1 MMKKK
6 LFLLALIALA
16 ISGVNAQE
24 RRSIK
29 ALFTEEPF
37 EIDGK
42 LLEPQWD
49 RADVQSNFVQN
60 FPTDT
65 LPATKDSSFR
75 ILYNNDFLYVGFVAQ
90 TQTNEFVTNSLQRD
104 YRATGS
110 DNISISIDTFNDG
123 VNAFLFG
130 INPFGVVREG
140 LISNGGSDSRDF
152 STSWDVKW
160 WGEAYIG
167 DGYFSAEL
175 AIPMNSLKFQDG
187 STYWSINS
195 YRFDTQTNER
205 TIWSRV
211 PQNQLI
217 ANLAFTGILEF
228 EEPLGNSST
237 SIALIPFVTAGAS
250 KDFENGTDLSSFN
263 SIGGDFK
270 VPVGKGMN
278 LDLTLNPDFSQV
290 EVDNFITNLTRFE
303 VSLPERRQF
312 FLDNNDL
319 FGGFGSGRNANP
331 FFSRRIGIASDKDGN
346 TIENPIIA
354 GARLSG
360 KIGDKF
366 RLGLLNVQTEA
377 DLENGIPGT
386 NHGMIAFQ
394 QKVFSR
400 SNFGGFIIN
409 RQHSTPLDELGEDG
423 PLKYNRVL
431 GIDYNLA
438 SADNTYT
445 GKFYVHKSL
454 SPNDTEGNLSWG
466 STLRYNTRTWNG
478 FIDFTGI
485 DKEFVSD
492 LGFVPRTDIFRVA
505 GRIGYSI
512 WPKKGSFNAH
522 VFDSFQSYTYVTS
535 RDNQQTDVM
544 RNIGYEGRLKNLSQI
559 EASLNQRYT
568 YLTDEF
574 NPTGKDEAK
583 SLEADSEY
591 TYTALRVQFQSNPQS
606 LFSFN
611 SQVDMGAFFN
621 GNRYSF
627 ENRLT
632 LRIQPKINLGL
643 NTNFDHIAL
652 PGDYGMANIL
662 LVSPRIQYTFNR
674 NLFWST
680 LIQYSNQRD
689 NLGINSRLQ
698 WRFAPLSDLFLVYN
712 DNYFTTTWGPRG
724 RSVNLKLTYWLN
736 I

>member
-652 PGDYGMANIL
+652 PGDYGMANIF

>member
-1 MMKKK
+1 MRKF
-6 LFLLALIALA
+6 LFIALA
-16 ISGVNAQE
+16 VFFSIQASHAQE

-29 ALFTEEPF
+29 ALFSEEPF
-37 EIDGK
+37 EIDGQ
-42 LLEPQWD
+42 LLEPQWSKAAPQGD
-49 RADVQSNFVQN
+49 FVQN
-60 FPTDT
+60 FPTDSLKAT
-65 LPATKDSSFR
+65 LGTEFR
-75 ILYNNDFLYVGFVAQ
+75 IMYNNDFLYVGLVME
-90 TQTNEFVTNSLQRD
+90 TQSNEFVTNSLQRD

-130 INPFGVVREG
+130 INPFGVMREG
-140 LISNGGSDSRDF
+140 LIANGGSDSRDF

-167 DGYFSAEL
+167 EGYYSAEF

-187 STYWSINS
+187 STYWSINC

-205 TIWSRV
+205 TIWSSV
-211 PQNQLI
+211 PQNQMI
-217 ANLAFTGILEF
+217 ASLAFTGILEF
-228 EEPLGNSST
+228 EQPLGDSST
-237 SIALIPFVTAGAS
+237 SVAVIPFIASGMS
-250 KDFENGTDLSSFN
+250 KDFENATDLSSF
-263 SIGGDFK
+263 SSVGGDFK
-270 VPVGKGMN
+270 VPIGKGMN

-303 VSLPERRQF
+303 ISLPERRQF

-319 FGGFGSGRNANP
+319 FGGFGGGRNANP
-331 FFSRRIGIASDKDGN
+331 FFSRRIGIAEDKEGN

-366 RLGLLNVQTEA
+366 RLGVLNIQTEA
-377 DLENGIPGT
+377 DLENGIPAT
-386 NHGMIAFQ
+386 NHSMLAFQ

-409 RQHSTPLDELGEDG
+409 RQHNEDPNKLAEDG
-423 PLKYNRVL
+423 PLAYNRVFGL
-431 GIDYNLA
+431 DYNLA
-438 SADNTYT
+438 SSDNVYT
-445 GKFYVHKSL
+445 GKFYAHKSL
-454 SPNDTEGNLSWG
+454 SPGDTEGNASLG
-466 STLRYNTRTWNG
+466 ATMTYNTRTWNG
-478 FIDFTGI
+478 FVDFTYI
-485 DKEFVSD
+485 DTEFVSD
-492 LGFVPRTDIFRVA
+492 LGFIPRNDILRTA
-505 GRIGYSI
+505 ARLGYTI
-512 WPKKGSFNAH
+512 WPKKGIFNAH
-522 VFDSFQSYTYVTS
+522 TFDTFQSYTYVIS
-535 RDNQQTDVM
+535 RDYQQTDIF
-544 RNIGYEGRLKNLSQI
+544 RNYGYEGRLKNLAQI
-559 EASLNQRYT
+559 EFSYNQRYT

-574 NPTGKDEAK
+574 NPSGKDEATA
-583 SLEADSEY
+583 LEADTDY
-591 TYTALRVQFQSNPQS
+591 TYDSVRFQFQSDPQK

-611 SQVDMGAFFN
+611 TQLDLGEFFN

-627 ENRLT
+627 EHRMT
-632 LRIQPKINLGL
+632 LRIQPKVNLGF

-652 PGDYGMANIL
+652 PENYGMANIL
-662 LVSPRIQYTFNR
+662 LVSPRVEYTFNR
-674 NLFWST
+674 NIFWST

-724 RSVNLKLTYWLN
+724 RSINLKLTYWLN

>member
-6 LFLLALIALA
+6 IFLLALIVMT
-16 ISGVNAQE
+16 ISGVQAQE

-42 LLEPQWD
+42 LLEPQWE
-49 RADVQSNFVQN
+49 RAEVQSNFVQN

-75 ILYNNDFLYVGFVAQ
+75 ILYNNDFLYIGFVAQ

-130 INPFGVVREG
+130 INPFGVMREG
-140 LISNGGSDSRDF
+140 LIANGGSDRRDF
-152 STSWDVKW
+152 STDWDVKW
-160 WGEAYIG
+160 YGEAYVG
-167 DGYFSAEL
+167 DGYYSAEL
-175 AIPMNSLKFQDG
+175 VIPMNSLKFQDG
-187 STYWSINS
+187 SSYWSINS

-228 EEPLGNSST
+228 EKPLGNSST
-237 SIALIPFVTAGAS
+237 SVALIPFVAAGAS

-366 RLGLLNVQTEA
+366 RLGVLNVQTEA
-377 DLENGIPGT
+377 DLENGIPAT

-409 RQHSTPLDELGEDG
+409 RQHNTSEDELGEDG

-431 GIDYNLA
+431 GLDYNLA
-438 SADNTYT
+438 SSDNTYT
-445 GKFYVHKSL
+445 GKFYLHKSL
-454 SPNDTEGNLSWG
+454 SPSDTQGNTSWG
-466 STLRYNTRTWNG
+466 TTLRYNTRTWNG
-478 FIDFTGI
+478 FLNLSAI

-492 LGFVPRTDIFRVA
+492 LGFIPRNDIFRVA
-505 GRIGYSI
+505 GRLGYSI
-512 WPKKGSFNAH
+512 WPQKGVFNTH
-522 VFDSFQSYTYVTS
+522 VFDSFHSQTYVMS
-535 RDNQQTDVM
+535 RDYQQTDVF
-544 RNIGYEGRLKNLSQI
+544 RNFGYEGRLKNLSRV
-559 EASLNQRYT
+559 EFSYNHRYT
-568 YLTDEF
+568 FLTDEF
-574 NPTGKDEAK
+574 GPTRKDEDK
-583 SLEADSEY
+583 PLEAQTEY
-591 TYTALRVQFQSNPQS
+591 TYGAVRIQYQSNPQR

-611 SQVDMGAFFN
+611 TQLNLGEFFN

-627 ENRLT
+627 ENRFT
-632 LRIQPKINLGL
+632 LRIQPKVNLGF

-662 LVSPRIQYTFNR
+662 LLSPRIQYTFNR
-674 NLFWST
+674 NVFWST

>member
-6 LFLLALIALA
+6 IFLLTLVVFA
-16 ISGVNAQE
+16 ISGVSAQE

-37 EIDGK
+37 EIDGR

-49 RADVQSNFVQN
+49 RAEVQSNFVQN

-90 TQTNEFVTNSLQRD
+90 TQTDEFVTNSLQRD

-130 INPFGVVREG
+130 INPFGVMREG
-140 LISNGGSDSRDF
+140 LIANGGSDRRDF

-160 WGEAYIG
+160 RGEAYVG
-167 DGYFSAEL
+167 DGYYSAEL

-187 STYWSINS
+187 GTNWSINA

-228 EEPLGNSST
+228 EKPLGNSST
-237 SIALIPFVTAGAS
+237 SIALIPFVAAGAS
-250 KDFENGTDLSSFN
+250 KDFENATDLASFN

-331 FFSRRIGIASDKDGN
+331 FFSRRIGIARDKDGN

-377 DLENGIPGT
+377 DLENGIPAT

-409 RQHSTPLDELGEDG
+409 RQHNTPLDELGEDG

-431 GIDYNLA
+431 GLDYNLA

-454 SPNDTEGNLSWG
+454 SPDDTEGNTSWG
-466 STLRYNTRTWNG
+466 TTLRYNTRNWNG
-478 FIDFTGI
+478 FINFSAI

-492 LGFVPRTDIFRVA
+492 LGFIPRNDIFRAA
-505 GRIGYSI
+505 GRLGYSI
-512 WPKKGSFNAH
+512 WPKKGAFNTHA
-522 VFDSFQSYTYVTS
+522 FDSFHSQTYVMS
-535 RDNQQTDVM
+535 RDYQQTDVF
-544 RNIGYEGRLKNLSQI
+544 RNFGYEGRLKNLSQI
-559 EASLNQRYT
+559 EFSYNYRYT

-574 NPTGKDEAK
+574 SPTRKDEARP
-583 SLEADSEY
+583 LEGQTEY
-591 TYTALRVQFQSNPQS
+591 TYGAVRMQYQSNPQK

-611 SQVDMGAFFN
+611 TQLDLGEFFN

-627 ENRLT
+627 ENRIT
-632 LRIQPKINLGL
+632 FRIQPKVNLGL

>member
-6 LFLLALIALA
+6 IFLLALIVMT
-16 ISGVNAQE
+16 ISGVQAQE

-42 LLEPQWD
+42 LLEPQWE
-49 RADVQSNFVQN
+49 RAEVQSNFVQN

-75 ILYNNDFLYVGFVAQ
+75 ILYNNDFLYIGFVAQ

-130 INPFGVVREG
+130 INPFGVMREG
-140 LISNGGSDSRDF
+140 LIANGGSDRRDF
-152 STSWDVKW
+152 STDWDVKW
-160 WGEAYIG
+160 YGEAYVG
-167 DGYFSAEL
+167 DGYYSAEL
-175 AIPMNSLKFQDG
+175 VIPMNSLKFQDG
-187 STYWSINS
+187 SSYWSINS

-228 EEPLGNSST
+228 EKPLGNSST
-237 SIALIPFVTAGAS
+237 SVALIPFVAAGAS

-366 RLGLLNVQTEA
+366 RLGVLNVQTEA
-377 DLENGIPGT
+377 DLGNRIPAT

-409 RQHSTPLDELGEDG
+409 RQHNTAEGELGEDG

-431 GIDYNLA
+431 GLDYNLA
-438 SADNTYT
+438 SSDNTYT
-445 GKFYVHKSL
+445 GKFYLHKSL
-454 SPNDTEGNLSWG
+454 SPNDTQGNTSWG
-466 STLRYNTRTWNG
+466 TTLRYNTRTWNG
-478 FIDFTGI
+478 FLDFSAI

-492 LGFVPRTDIFRVA
+492 LGFIPRNDIFRVA
-505 GRIGYSI
+505 GRLGYSI
-512 WPKKGSFNAH
+512 WPQKGVFNTH
-522 VFDSFQSYTYVTS
+522 VFDSFHSQTYVMS
-535 RDNQQTDVM
+535 RDYQQTDVF
-544 RNIGYEGRLKNLSQI
+544 RNFGYEGRLKNLSRV
-559 EASLNQRYT
+559 EFSYNHRYT
-568 YLTDEF
+568 FLTDEF
-574 NPTGKDEAK
+574 GPTRKDEDK
-583 SLEADSEY
+583 PLEAQTEY
-591 TYTALRVQFQSNPQS
+591 TYGAVRIQYQSNPQR

-611 SQVDMGAFFN
+611 TQLDLGEFFN

-627 ENRLT
+627 ENRFT
-632 LRIQPKINLGL
+632 LRIQPKVNLGF

-652 PGDYGMANIL
+652 PGEYGMANIL
-662 LVSPRIQYTFNR
+662 LLSPRVQYTFNR
-674 NLFWST
+674 NVFWST

-724 RSVNLKLTYWLN
+724 RSINLKLTYWLN

>member
-6 LFLLALIALA
+6 ITLLSLIALTV
-16 ISGVNAQE
+16 SGVYAQE

-29 ALFTEEPF
+29 ALFTEEAF

-42 LLEPQWD
+42 LLEPQWS
-49 RADVQSNFVQN
+49 RAEVQSNFVQN

-75 ILYNNDFLYVGFVAQ
+75 ILFNNDFLYIGFVAQ

-130 INPFGVVREG
+130 INPFGVMREG
-140 LISNGGSDSRDF
+140 LIANGGSDRRDF
-152 STSWDVKW
+152 STDWDVKW
-160 WGEAYIG
+160 YGEAYVG
-167 DGYFSAEL
+167 DGYYSAEL
-175 AIPMNSLKFQDG
+175 AIPMNSLKFQGG

-228 EEPLGNSST
+228 EKPLGNSST
-237 SIALIPFVTAGAS
+237 SIALIPFVAAGAS
-250 KDFENGTDLSSFN
+250 KDFENGTDLNSFN
-263 SIGGDFK
+263 SFGGDVK

-366 RLGLLNVQTEA
+366 RLGVLNVQTEA
-377 DLENGIPGT
+377 DLENGIPAT

-409 RQHSTPLDELGEDG
+409 RQHNTAEVELGEDG

-431 GIDYNLA
+431 GLDYNLA
-438 SADNTYT
+438 SSDNTYT
-445 GKFYVHKSL
+445 GKFYLHKSL
-454 SPNDTEGNLSWG
+454 SPNDTQGNTSWG
-466 STLRYNTRTWNG
+466 TTLRYNTRTWNG
-478 FIDFTGI
+478 FLDFSAI

-492 LGFVPRTDIFRVA
+492 LGFIPRNDIFRVA
-505 GRIGYSI
+505 GRLGYSI
-512 WPKKGSFNAH
+512 WPQKGAFNTH
-522 VFDSFQSYTYVTS
+522 VFDSFHSQTYVMS
-535 RDNQQTDVM
+535 RDYQQTDIF
-544 RNIGYEGRLKNLSQI
+544 RNFGYEGRLKNLSQI
-559 EASLNQRYT
+559 EFSYNYRYT
-568 YLTDEF
+568 FLTDEF
-574 NPTGKDEAK
+574 GPTRRDEDK
-583 SLEADSEY
+583 SLEAQTEY
-591 TYTALRVQFQSNPQS
+591 TYGAVRIQYQSNPQK

-611 SQVDMGAFFN
+611 TQLDLGEFFN

-627 ENRLT
+627 ENRFT
-632 LRIQPKINLGL
+632 LRIQPKVNLGF

-662 LVSPRIQYTFNR
+662 LLSPRIQYTFNR

-680 LIQYSNQRD
+680 LIQFSNQRD

>member
-6 LFLLALIALA
+6 LFLLTLIALA

-160 WGEAYIG
+160 WGEAYVG
-167 DGYFSAEL
+167 DGYYSAEL
-175 AIPMNSLKFQDG
+175 AIPMNSLKFQDE

-217 ANLAFTGILEF
+217 ASLAFTGILEF

-250 KDFENGTDLSSFN
+250 KDFENGTDLTSFN

-346 TIENPIIA
+346 TIQNPIIA

-409 RQHSTPLDELGEDG
+409 RQHSNPLDELGEDG
-423 PLKYNRVL
+423 PLTYNRVIGL
-431 GIDYNLA
+431 DYNLA

-454 SPNDTEGNLSWG
+454 SPNDTEGNISWG
-466 STLRYNTRTWNG
+466 STLSYNTRTWNS
-478 FIDFTGI
+478 FLDFTGI

-512 WPKKGSFNAH
+512 WPKKGSFNSH

-544 RNIGYEGRLKNLSQI
+544 RNIGYEGRLKNLSRI

-574 NPTGKDEAK
+574 NPTGKNEATP
-583 SLEADSEY
+583 LEEDSEY

-632 LRIQPKINLGL
+632 LRIQPKVNLGL

-698 WRFAPLSDLFLVYN
+698 WRFASLSDLFLVYN

>member
-6 LFLLALIALA
+6 LFLLTLLALA
-16 ISGVNAQE
+16 ISGVTAQE

-37 EIDGK
+37 EIDGR

-49 RADVQSNFVQN
+49 RAEVQSNFVQN

-75 ILYNNDFLYVGFVAQ
+75 ILYNNDFLYIGFVAQ
-90 TQTNEFVTNSLQRD
+90 TQTDEFVTNSLQRD

-130 INPFGVVREG
+130 INPFGVMREG
-140 LISNGGSDSRDF
+140 LIANGGSDRRDF

-160 WGEAYIG
+160 WGEAYVG
-167 DGYFSAEL
+167 DGYYSAEL

-228 EEPLGNSST
+228 EKPLGNSST
-237 SIALIPFVTAGAS
+237 SIALIPFVAAGAS
-250 KDFENGTDLSSFN
+250 KDFENGTDLTSFN

-409 RQHSTPLDELGEDG
+409 RQHNTPLDELGEDG
-423 PLKYNRVL
+423 PLKYNRVVGL
-431 GIDYNLA
+431 DYNLA

-445 GKFYVHKSL
+445 GKFYMHKSL
-454 SPNDTEGNLSWG
+454 SPDDTEGNTSWG
-466 STLRYNTRTWNG
+466 TTLRYNTRTWNG
-478 FIDFTGI
+478 FIDFSAI

-492 LGFVPRTDIFRVA
+492 LGFIPRNDIFRAA
-505 GRIGYSI
+505 GRLGYSI
-512 WPKKGSFNAH
+512 WPKKGAFNTH
-522 VFDSFQSYTYVTS
+522 VFDSFHSQTYVMS
-535 RDNQQTDVM
+535 RDYQQTDVF
-544 RNIGYEGRLKNLSQI
+544 RNFGYEGRLKNLSQI
-559 EASLNQRYT
+559 EFSYNYRYT
-568 YLTDEF
+568 FLTDEF
-574 NPTGKDEAK
+574 GPTRKDEAK
-583 SLEADSEY
+583 PLEAQTEY
-591 TYTALRVQFQSNPQS
+591 TYGAIRLQYQSNPQK

-611 SQVDMGAFFN
+611 SQLDLGEFFN

-627 ENRLT
+627 ENRIT
-632 LRIQPKINLGL
+632 FRIQPKVNLGL

>member
-6 LFLLALIALA
+6 LLLLTLLAFA
-16 ISGVNAQE
+16 ISGVTAQE

-37 EIDGK
+37 EIDGR

-49 RADVQSNFVQN
+49 RAEVQSNFVQN

-75 ILYNNDFLYVGFVAQ
+75 ILYNNDFLYIGFVAQ
-90 TQTNEFVTNSLQRD
+90 TQTDEFVTNSLQRD

-140 LISNGGSDSRDF
+140 LIANGGSDRRDF

-160 WGEAYIG
+160 WGEAYVG
-167 DGYFSAEL
+167 DGYYSAEL

-228 EEPLGNSST
+228 EKPLGNSST
-237 SIALIPFVTAGAS
+237 SIALIPFVAAGAS
-250 KDFENGTDLSSFN
+250 KDFENGTDLTSFN

-377 DLENGIPGT
+377 DLENGIPAT

-400 SNFGGFIIN
+400 SNFGGFIMN
-409 RQHSTPLDELGEDG
+409 RQHNTSLDELGEDG

-431 GIDYNLA
+431 GLDYNLA

-454 SPNDTEGNLSWG
+454 SPNDTEGNTSWG
-466 STLRYNTRTWNG
+466 TTLRYNTRTWNG
-478 FIDFTGI
+478 FIDFSAI

-492 LGFVPRTDIFRVA
+492 LGFIPRNDIFRAA
-505 GRIGYSI
+505 GRLGYSI
-512 WPKKGSFNAH
+512 WPKKGVFNTH
-522 VFDSFQSYTYVTS
+522 VFDSFHSQTYVMS
-535 RDNQQTDVM
+535 RDYQQTDVF
-544 RNIGYEGRLKNLSQI
+544 RNFGYEGRLKNLSQI
-559 EASLNQRYT
+559 EFSYNYRYT
-568 YLTDEF
+568 FLTDEF
-574 NPTGKDEAK
+574 GPTRKDEAK
-583 SLEADSEY
+583 PLEAQTEY
-591 TYTALRVQFQSNPQS
+591 TYGAIRMQYQSNPQK

-611 SQVDMGAFFN
+611 TQLDLGEFFN

-627 ENRLT
+627 ENRIT
-632 LRIQPKINLGL
+632 FRIQPKVNLGL
-643 NTNFDHIAL
+643 NTNFDNIAL

>member
-6 LFLLALIALA
+6 IFLLALIVMT
-16 ISGVNAQE
+16 ISGVQAQE

-42 LLEPQWD
+42 LLEPQWE
-49 RADVQSNFVQN
+49 RAEVQSNFVQN

-75 ILYNNDFLYVGFVAQ
+75 ILYNNDFLYIGFVAQ

-130 INPFGVVREG
+130 INPFGVMREG
-140 LISNGGSDSRDF
+140 LIANGGSDRRDF
-152 STSWDVKW
+152 STDWDVKW
-160 WGEAYIG
+160 YGEAYVG
-167 DGYFSAEL
+167 DGYYSAEL
-175 AIPMNSLKFQDG
+175 VIPMNSLKFQDG

-228 EEPLGNSST
+228 EKPLGNSST
-237 SIALIPFVTAGAS
+237 SIALIPFVAAGAS

-263 SIGGDFK
+263 SFGGDFK

-366 RLGLLNVQTEA
+366 RLGVLNVQTEA
-377 DLENGIPGT
+377 DLENGIPAT

-409 RQHSTPLDELGEDG
+409 RQHNTAEDELGEDG

-431 GIDYNLA
+431 GLDYNLA
-438 SADNTYT
+438 SSDNTYT
-445 GKFYVHKSL
+445 GKFYLHKSL
-454 SPNDTEGNLSWG
+454 SPNDTQGNTSWG
-466 STLRYNTRTWNG
+466 TTIRYNTRTWNG
-478 FIDFTGI
+478 FLDFSAI

-492 LGFVPRTDIFRVA
+492 LGFIPRNDIFRVA
-505 GRIGYSI
+505 GRLGYSI
-512 WPKKGSFNAH
+512 WPQKGAFNTH
-522 VFDSFQSYTYVTS
+522 VFDSFHSQTYVMS
-535 RDNQQTDVM
+535 RDYQQTDVF
-544 RNIGYEGRLKNLSQI
+544 RNFGYEGRLKNLSRV
-559 EASLNQRYT
+559 EFSYNHRYT
-568 YLTDEF
+568 FLTDEF
-574 NPTGKDEAK
+574 GPTRKDEDK
-583 SLEADSEY
+583 PLEAQTEY
-591 TYTALRVQFQSNPQS
+591 TYGAVRIQYQSNPQK

-611 SQVDMGAFFN
+611 TELNLGEFFN

-627 ENRLT
+627 ENRFT
-632 LRIQPKINLGL
+632 LRIQPKVNLGF

-662 LVSPRIQYTFNR
+662 LLSPRIQYTFNR
-674 NLFWST
+674 NVFWST

-724 RSVNLKLTYWLN
+724 RSINLKLTYWLN

>member
-6 LFLLALIALA
+6 FFLLSLIV
-16 ISGVNAQE
+16 ITVSGVYAQE
-24 RRSIK
+24 RRNIK

-42 LLEPQWD
+42 LLEPQWN
-49 RADVQSNFVQN
+49 RAEVQSNFVQN

-75 ILYNNDFLYVGFVAQ
+75 ILYNNDFLYIGFVAQ
-90 TQTNEFVTNSLQRD
+90 TETNEFVTNSLQRD

-130 INPFGVVREG
+130 INPFGVMREG
-140 LISNGGSDSRDF
+140 LIANGGSDSRDF

-160 WGEAYIG
+160 WGEAHVG
-167 DGYFSAEL
+167 DGYYSAEF

-187 STYWSINS
+187 STHWSINS

-228 EEPLGNSST
+228 EKPLGNSST
-237 SIALIPFVTAGAS
+237 SIALIPFVAAGAS

-346 TIENPIIA
+346 TIENPIIT

-366 RLGLLNVQTEA
+366 RLGVLNVQTEA
-377 DLENGIPGT
+377 DLENGIPAT

-409 RQHSTPLDELGEDG
+409 RQHNTAEDELGEDG

-431 GIDYNLA
+431 GLDYNLA
-438 SADNTYT
+438 SSDNTYT
-445 GKFYVHKSL
+445 GKFYLHKSL
-454 SPNDTEGNLSWG
+454 SPNDTQGNTSWG
-466 STLRYNTRTWNG
+466 TTLRYNTRTWNG
-478 FIDFTGI
+478 FLDFSAI

-492 LGFVPRTDIFRVA
+492 LGFIPRNDIFRVA
-505 GRIGYSI
+505 GRLGYSI
-512 WPKKGSFNAH
+512 WPQKGAFNTH
-522 VFDSFQSYTYVTS
+522 VFDSFHSQTYVMS
-535 RDNQQTDVM
+535 RDYQQTDVF
-544 RNIGYEGRLKNLSQI
+544 RNFGYEGRLKNLSQI
-559 EASLNQRYT
+559 EFSYNHRYT
-568 YLTDEF
+568 FLTDEF
-574 NPTGKDEAK
+574 GPTRTDEDKPLQAQT
-583 SLEADSEY
+583 EY
-591 TYTALRVQFQSNPQS
+591 TYGAVRIQYQSNPQK

-611 SQVDMGAFFN
+611 TQLDLGEFFN

-627 ENRLT
+627 ENRFT
-632 LRIQPKINLGL
+632 LRIQPKVNLGF
-643 NTNFDHIAL
+643 NSNFDHIAL

-662 LVSPRIQYTFNR
+662 LLSPRIQYTFNR